1 MRIALP
7 LAALAMAATAC
18 SGGASPSKTAKAGTP
33 TPSPVAT
40 TPAPVPVVA
49 AASTTDLLTGL
60 SPRATGPLVAVKID
74 NAPLARPY
82 QTGLGKAA
90 VVYQELA
97 EGGYTRFLAV
107 FESSRIGSTQV
118 GPVRSARESDIE
130 LLRTFGKIPLAFSG
144 AQGGVIK
151 LVRAAQAKGWL
162 IDGSYDSLTSAY
174 RLGERRVDA
183 RNFYVSPSAV
193 GARKG
198 GNGPV
203 DIGLRFGTPSGGMAA
218 TTASARFS
226 PDSIVGLTYLPA
238 TKTWALTQNGRPM
251 PGVAPATVIVQK
263 VREANSSFRDVHGMP
278 TPYTTT
284 TGAGSAVIFT
294 GGQRQAA
301 TWTRLGHG
309 TTRYRNA
316 AGKDILLRPGPV
328 WILLVPTTG
337 SVSFG

>member
-1 MRIALP
+1 MRLALP

-18 SGGASPSKTAKAGTP
+18 GGGSTPSKTVAKASTP
-33 TPSPVAT
+33 PPTPVAT
-40 TPAPVPVVA
+40 TAAPVPVVA
-49 AASTTDLLTGL
+49 SADLLTGL
-60 SPRATGPLVAVKID
+60 SPKATGPLVAVKID

-90 VVYQELA
+90 IVYQELA

-107 FESSRIGSTQV
+107 FESSRVGAAQV

-144 AQGGVIK
+144 AQDGVIK
-151 LVRAAQAKGWL
+151 LVRAAQSKGWL
-162 IDGSYDSLTSAY
+162 LDGSYDALTSAY

-193 GARKG
+193 GARKR

-203 DIGLRFGTPSGGMAA
+203 DIGLRFGVPSGGRA
-218 TTASARFS
+218 TTSGSARFS
-226 PDSIVGLTYLPA
+226 PDSLVGLTYVPA

-263 VREANSSFRDVHGMP
+263 VKEANSSFRDVHGMP

-284 TGAGSAVIFT
+284 TGSGSAVVFT
-294 GGQRQAA
+294 GGQQQAA
-301 TWTRLGHG
+301 SWTRLGHG

-316 AGKDILLRPGPV
+316 AGKDVLLRPGPV
-328 WILLVPTTG
+328 WILLMPTTG
-337 SVSFG
+337 RVSVG

>member
-18 SGGASPSKTAKAGTP
+18 SGSTPPRNVAKAS
-33 TPSPVAT
+33 TPSPTPVAT
-40 TPAPVPVVA
+40 TAPPASATVA
-49 AASTTDLLTGL
+49 SDLLTGL
-60 SPRATGPLVAVKID
+60 SPKSTGPLVAVKID

-107 FESSRIGSTQV
+107 FETSRIGSAQV

-151 LVRAAQAKGWL
+151 LVRAAQSHGWL
-162 IDGSYDSLTSAY
+162 IDGSYDAVTSAY

-198 GNGPV
+198 GNGAV
-203 DIGLRFGTPSGGMAA
+203 DIGLRFGTPSGGIP
-218 TTASARFS
+218 TTSGSARFS
-226 PDSIVGLTYLPA
+226 PDSLVGLRYVPA
-238 TKTWALTQNGRPM
+238 SKTWTLTQNGRPM
-251 PGVAPATVIVQK
+251 QGVAPATVIVQK
-263 VREANSSFRDVHGMP
+263 VKEANSSFRDVHGMP

-284 TGAGSAVIFT
+284 TGSGSAVIFT
-294 GGQRQAA
+294 AGQHQAA
-301 TWTRLGHG
+301 SWTRLGHG

-316 AGKDILLRPGPV
+316 AGKDVLLRPGPV
-328 WILLVPTTG
+328 WILLLPTTG
-337 SVSFG
+337 SVTFG